1 MDGFCVWKFRFYRG
15 EVLVTGFRRILLD
28 YRITKIE
35 GKGDVQ
41 SFPVPKD
48 RRSFFP
54 SKLCTLF
61 FFQPEVFF
69 LAKALRE
76 RLSRVSY
83 IRINLLL
90 GFSKRLST

>member
-1 MDGFCVWKFRFYRG
+1 MDGFCVWKFRFYRD

-69 LAKALRE
+69 SSKDAS
-76 RLSRVSY
+76 SRKIISH

>member
-1 MDGFCVWKFRFYRG
+1 MDGFCVWKFRFYRD

-48 RRSFFP
+48 P
-54 SKLCTLF
+54 
-61 FFQPEVFF
+61 FFQVNYVRCFSFNEKFF
-69 LAKALRE
+69 SSKGAS
-76 RLSRVSY
+76 SRKIISH

>member
-1 MDGFCVWKFRFYRG
+1 MDGFCVWKFRFYRD

-41 SFPVPKD
+41 SFPVSKD

-54 SKLCTLF
+54 SKLYTLF